1 MPPTAIR
8 SKPKFCSHLRRQLLE
23 SHDTRWHAAHLF
35 TRYFLRLG
43 TSPSGSPQIHD
54 ESGQRCPTDDDED
67 NDTEGKRL
75 LTGKEAL
82 TWDLAV
88 ACMALAVKVLMS
100 ATNQD
105 PAN

>member
-1 MPPTAIR
+1 MPPTVR
-8 SKPKFCSHLRRQLLE
+8 SKPKLCLHLRRHLLE

-43 TSPSGSPQIHD
+43 TSPTASPQVD
-54 ESGQRCPTDDDED
+54 EDSSRRRLTDDDD
-67 NDTEGKRL
+67 NDGDFKRI

-88 ACMALAVKVLMS
+88 ASMALAVKVRV
-100 ATNQD
+100 
-105 PAN
+105 PH